1 MASAVA
7 KATRTEA
14 DFDRFPVRVVRF
26 IRLATAGGLA
36 YAAYRIHWRIV
47 LASFFTGPG
56 RISRIL
62 MLIFALLNLK
72 NMPFV
77 WTYRIWHAIIYHC
90 FIRKSPRLGP
100 RSLFRPMISQSHAPI
115 MEIDYN
121 IHKSN
126 STYFADLDVSRTHL
140 CTYLLRP
147 GFRQLTHNATT
158 KLVIDPKSGKP
169 ARGPLGIML
178 GAVHCSF
185 RREITAYSPYEMWS
199 RILSWDRKWLYVVTH
214 FVPRGTARPTE
225 WLDPK
230 FGTAHVRRRPSSASG
245 DADSTAA
252 WEKKIYAT
260 GVSKYVFKI
269 GRLTVHPAVAL
280 EASELLPQRP
290 GGWTGGDAGV
300 GDEDVDL
307 SDVADDGAWDWK
319 MVEKRR
325 REGMKYA
332 AAFASMD
339 DLHGWLDGAD
349 GGDGS
354 ALGKFGPG

>member
-1 MASAVA
+1 MTA
-7 KATRTEA
+7 ATSKPTTPRTEA
-14 DFDRFPVRVVRF
+14 DLDRVPIRVVRL
-26 IRLATAGGLA
+26 IRLASAGGLA
-36 YAAYRIHWRIV
+36 YAAFKIHWRIV
-47 LASFFTGPG
+47 LANFFTGPG
-56 RISRIL
+56 RVSRIL
-62 MLIFALLNLK
+62 MLLFAVLNMK
-72 NMPFV
+72 NLPFV
-77 WTYRIWHAIIYHC
+77 WTYRIWHAIFYHL
-90 FIRKSPRLGP
+90 FIRASPRLGP
-100 RSLFRPMISQSHAPI
+100 RSLFRPMITQSHAPI
-115 MEIDYN
+115 TEIDYN
-121 IHKSN
+121 VHKSN

-147 GFRQLTHNATT
+147 GFRKLAHNATT
-158 KLVIDPKSGKP
+158 ALVTDPTTGKP
-169 ARGPLGIML
+169 ARGKLGIML

-185 RREITAYSPYEMWS
+185 RREITAYAPYEMWS
-199 RILSWDRKWLYVVTH
+199 RVLAWDRKWLYVVTH
-214 FVPRGTARPTE
+214 FVPKGVARPSE

-230 FGTAHVRRRPSSASG
+230 FGAARVRKGSPGANSQ
-245 DADSTAA
+245 D

-290 GGWTGGDAGV
+290 GTGWQGGANGV

-307 SDVADDGAWDWK
+307 SDVADDGAWDWR

-325 REGMKYA
+325 REGMRYA
-332 AAFASMD
+332 QQFANMD

-354 ALGKFGPG
+354 ALGKFSLG

>member
-1 MASAVA
+1 MASAIA

-14 DFDRFPVRVVRF
+14 DLDRVPVRVVRF
-26 IRLATAGGLA
+26 VRLATAGGLA
-36 YAAYRIHWRIV
+36 YAAYRIHWRIL
-47 LASFFTGPG
+47 LANFFTGPG

-62 MLIFALLNLK
+62 MLFFALLNLK

-77 WTYRIWHAIIYHC
+77 WTYRIWHAIIYHL

-100 RSLFRPMISQSHAPI
+100 RSLFRPVITESHAPI

-147 GFRQLTHNATT
+147 GMRRLAHNAATG
-158 KLVIDPKSGKP
+158 LVLDPASGKP
-169 ARGPLGIML
+169 ARGALGIML

-185 RREITAYSPYEMWS
+185 RREITAYAPYEMWS
-199 RILSWDRKWLYVVTH
+199 RVLSWDRKWLYIVTH
-214 FVPRGTARPTE
+214 FVPKGTARPTE

-230 FGTAHVRRRPSSASG
+230 FGAARVRRGPGSNT
-245 DADSTAA
+245 DSKE

-280 EASELLPQRP
+280 EASELLPHRP
-290 GGWTGGDAGV
+290 DAGGWQGGPNGV

-307 SDVADDGAWDWK
+307 GDVADDGAWDWK

-332 AAFASMD
+332 ARFAAMD

-354 ALGKFGPG
+354 ALGKFGCG